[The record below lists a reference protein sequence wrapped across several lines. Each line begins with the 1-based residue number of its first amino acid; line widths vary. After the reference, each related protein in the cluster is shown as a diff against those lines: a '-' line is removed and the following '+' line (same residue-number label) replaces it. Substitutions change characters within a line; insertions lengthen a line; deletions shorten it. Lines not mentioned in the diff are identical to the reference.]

1 MASESRM
8 EWVEIIEPRTKEHMY
23 ANLTTGECVWDPP
36 PGVPVKKTDNNQW
49 WELFDQNTSRFYYYN
64 ATSQKTVWHRPTDC
78 DIIPLAKLQTLKQN
92 TEPAGGASGTDG
104 QPTESRRKE
113 TVSTQTQ
120 TTTIGR
126 TGRYEQDNFA
136 LSSGIGIGSCKPRI
150 SGVGVDAKLSP
161 SSPLPST
168 RRPHHHHHHH
178 HHHHQ
183 YNNRHHHRHHDQQ
196 QSSSPQQQQQQ
207 QQPPPPPPLSSSSS
221 SNRRHHN
228 HSQDSGRSSDSS
240 ISHSRTSLESA
251 AAAYRLLESP
261 HRHRSGNINQPPPP
275 PLSSSSTTTTTAATT
290 TRGSGSSTG
299 GSASTLEARS
309 QKSGSGGG
317 GGGTGTLESTK
328 NNNHQIISGEPPPP
342 PPSSLGLSLSTST
355 PLFKKKIFA
364 EQQQRDVR
372 GQNVDSE
379 QRNRNGREYSSGSS
393 RVSYG
398 PEPSTSPY
406 RETSIDS
413 RLYRQEMPPYRPTDN
428 IQQSKTPPSSSSSS
442 SHDKYGLLIDNSNR
456 YHRERDTTF
465 NRDRVNSLEKSNL
478 SSGGYY
484 SSGSGHT
491 RNINKKDICA
501 SGIGS
506 IGRRQH
512 QSGNSS
518 SSVGGGGGRGGAI
531 DTNTKELI
539 YSSMLTDKKSF
550 DNGSKRLTTTTTSSQ
565 QQHSNISKQKSLD
578 VIEKSCRQ
586 VVDKDDY
593 ARTKCNNNNLLDS
606 NCQQALARSY
616 SFVQQQKLQQQLMR
630 RRDRDDDSMHE
641 RYLVGAQGHHHHH
654 HHHHQSGR
662 HRLDSNTSSSNESND
677 SSLNS
682 AIVDDIASHPDDDD
696 DEDDDNHDHDVGNI
710 IRKKRSNGNPSPPVS
725 PYYGNLMV
733 DADHLLPLQHYILQQ
748 AKLSGC
754 YKFGDPLLVEEG
766 EDSLEEEVGGD
777 NIGTGTG
784 GGGKVVAV
792 GGGGVVGSGGIVRTD
807 DDSDDQ
813 FADDEAASNQGD
825 SSSQEYLEDH
835 YADLGNYDTAG
846 LATYY
851 NTAETLTRSQAAS
864 SAQSTLPSTAP
875 LAPIITNQQS
885 LKISLREI
893 NSNTTIASTTAT
905 TATSLTS
912 TTASLTSCPR
922 PTSLPATNTF
932 TSLVKSYDI
941 ADGDDGRRDDTTG
954 GDIEKYAQDN
964 VNLNCGRP
972 KGLRL
977 LFRKKFSV
985 RDILSWSKDPIPR
998 PMLNVVEG
1006 EKLLKR
1012 EACNLFRL
1020 VQVYMGDRKANV
1032 GMTLDGVAMDIVN
1045 TVFSKPPLRDEL
1057 YVQICRQTTENPRKE
1072 SLRRGWELM
1081 AVCLAFVPPSS
1092 TFEPYLE
1099 GYMNRHRDPNFQF
1112 PEVAK
1117 WPIHVQVSHYA
1128 TVACRRLQ
1136 RIGANGKRQPKK
1148 STIEDIDQAR
1158 HQIFRAS
1165 MFGATL
1171 SEVMALQRD
1180 RFPNRELPWIQTTLT
1195 RQVLVRGGTLT
1206 EGIFR
1211 VSADADEVSA
1221 LKLCLDKYEDSGTLS
1236 ASQDA
1241 HAPAS
1246 LLKLWVREL
1255 YEPLIPDIFYSEC
1268 VSMRHDETEAAAV
1281 CATAIIDRLPDLNRR
1296 VLSHLIRFLQI
1307 FARSDVVQRTKMD
1320 ANNLAMVMAPNIL
1333 RCTSQD
1339 PRVILENARKEM
1351 AFVRILI
1358 ESLETAWVD
1367 DLH

>member
-1 MASESRM
+1 MASDGRM

-92 TEPAGGASGTDG
+92 TEPAGSSAGDIHKNAE
-104 QPTESRRKE
+104 PRKKES
-113 TVSTQTQ
+113 VSTQTQ
-120 TTTIGR
+120 TPTVGCSMRFNHQNNPNLSVTLQVGSGSKSR
-126 TGRYEQDNFA
+126 T
-136 LSSGIGIGSCKPRI
+136 SGIGADMQTSPP
-150 SGVGVDAKLSP
+150 SPSP
-161 SSPLPST
+161 SS
-168 RRPHHHHHHH
+168 RRHHHHHHH
-178 HHHHQ
+178 HH
-183 YNNRHHHRHHDQQ
+183 NNRHHRHHEV
-196 QSSSPQQQQQQ
+196 PAT
-207 QQPPPPPPLSSSSS
+207 
-221 SNRRHHN
+221 RRQHN

-240 ISHSRTSLESA
+240 VSHSRTSLESTG
-251 AAAYRLLESP
+251 YRLLDSP
-261 HRHRSGNINQPPPP
+261 HRHHHRSAVQPPATHAQ
-275 PLSSSSTTTTTAATT
+275 SSP
-290 TRGSGSSTG
+290 RQHSG
-299 GSASTLEARS
+299 TLEGRCH
-309 QKSGSGGG
+309 KS
-317 GGGTGTLESTK
+317 GTLESVK
-328 NNNHQIISGEPPPP
+328 NQKSIPLGEPPP
-342 PPSSLGLSLSTST
+342 LGLSLSTST
-355 PLFKKKIFA
+355 PLFKKKTFVDT
-364 EQQQRDVR
+364 QREGRVGNLDLEK
-372 GQNVDSE
+372 NK
-379 QRNRNGREYSSGSS
+379 NGKESS
-393 RVSYG
+393 RGSYG

-406 RETSIDS
+406 RDS
-413 RLYRQEMPPYRPTDN
+413 LMESRVFRQEMPPYRPPEV
-428 IQQSKTPPSSSSSS
+428 QLSHSYKTQGE
-442 SHDKYGLLIDNSNR
+442 KYGSLVESGNR
-456 YHRERDTTF
+456 FLRERDWELHQ
-465 NRDRVNSLEKSNL
+465 RERVNSLDKSNTSAFYP
-478 SSGGYY
+478 SSM
-484 SSGSGHT
+484 HP
-491 RNINKKDICA
+491 RNMNKQDPT
-501 SGIGS
+501 GS
-506 IGRRQH
+506 IGKRHHGCSASLSEANVRDMY
-512 QSGNSS
+512 
-518 SSVGGGGGRGGAI
+518 GA
-531 DTNTKELI
+531 
-539 YSSMLTDKKSF
+539 MLAERNDPS
-550 DNGSKRLTTTTTSSQ
+550 
-565 QQHSNISKQKSLD
+565 KSLVRGTGIVGNVKQRSMEVSERERERD
-578 VIEKSCRQ
+578 RDREKEYRRNT
-586 VVDKDDY
+586 
-593 ARTKCNNNNLLDS
+593 ACNNSLDCTS
-606 NCQQALARSY
+606 QPLARSY
-616 SFVQQQKLQQQLMR
+616 SFQQQQQQSR
-630 RRDRDDDSMHE
+630 RRDRDEDAMHE
-641 RYLVGAQGHHHHH
+641 RYLIS
-654 HHHHQSGR
+654 QSHDQPR
-662 HRLDSNTSSSNESND
+662 QRLSSNTSTSNSSN
-677 SSLNS
+677 SSSNS
-682 AIVDDIASHPDDDD
+682 AVGEDIEGGHLDVDDSK
-696 DEDDDNHDHDVGNI
+696 
-710 IRKKRSNGNPSPPVS
+710 KKRSNGNPSPPLS
-725 PYYGNLMV
+725 PFYGNILS

-766 EDSLEEEVGGD
+766 DDSLDEEGGR
-777 NIGTGTG
+777 
-784 GGGKVVAV
+784 
-792 GGGGVVGSGGIVRTD
+792 SGGIGGRVD

-851 NTAETLTRSQAAS
+851 NTADTLTRPQVSPPS
-864 SAQSTLPSTAP
+864 SPTIVTQTETQDSVVPVRRVSLPSTT
-875 LAPIITNQQS
+875 ITSMPSAGTGND
-885 LKISLREI
+885 
-893 NSNTTIASTTAT
+893 NTDLDEA
-905 TATSLTS
+905 
-912 TTASLTSCPR
+912 
-922 PTSLPATNTF
+922 
-932 TSLVKSYDI
+932 
-941 ADGDDGRRDDTTG
+941 RRDDSTSG

-964 VNLNCGRP
+964 LNLNCGRP

-985 RDILSWSKDPIPR
+985 RDILSWSKDPIPQ
-998 PMLNVVEG
+998 PMLVVVDG

-1045 TVFSKPPLRDEL
+1045 TAFSKPPLRDEL

-1081 AVCLAFVPPSS
+1081 AICLAFVPPSA

-1128 TVACRRLQ
+1128 TVACKRLQ
-1136 RIGANGKRQPKK
+1136 RIGAHGKRQPRKA
-1148 STIEDIDQAR
+1148 TIEDIDQAR
-1158 HQIFRAS
+1158 IQIFRAS

-1180 RFPNRELPWIQTTLT
+1180 RFPLRELPWIQTTLT

-1221 LKLCLDKYEDSGTLS
+1221 LKSCLDKFEDGAILA

-1255 YEPLIPDIFYSEC
+1255 YEPLIPDSFYTEC
-1268 VSMRHDETEAAAV
+1268 VSMRHDDAQVSANSVAAIV
-1281 CATAIIDRLPDLNRR
+1281 DRLPDLNRR
-1296 VLSHLIRFLQI
+1296 VLCHLIRFLQI
-1307 FARSDVVQRTKMD
+1307 FARPEVVARTKMD

-1351 AFVRILI
+1351 AFVRTLI
-1358 ESLETAWVD
+1358 ESLDTAWVD

>member
-1 MASESRM
+1 MAMASESRM

-49 WELFDQNTSRFYYYN
+49 WELFDQQTSRFYYYN

-92 TEPAGGASGTDG
+92 TEPAVSSSSGNGTSGTDVTTVE
-104 QPTESRRKE
+104 PRKKE
-113 TVSTQTQ
+113 LVSTQTQ
-120 TTTIGR
+120 TTPIGR
-126 TGRYEQDNFA
+126 SSRYDHQESSSLSA
-136 LSSGIGIGSCKPRI
+136 SMKSGGGACKPRSSGISTDPQL
-150 SGVGVDAKLSP
+150 SPPSPSP
-161 SSPLPST
+161 SS
-168 RRPHHHHHHH
+168 RRQHHHHHHH

-183 YNNRHHHRHHDQQ
+183 HNNRHNHRHHEQP
-196 QSSSPQQQQQQ
+196 SS
-207 QQPPPPPPLSSSSS
+207 
-221 SNRRHHN
+221 RRHHN

-240 ISHSRTSLESA
+240 ASHSRTSLESP

-261 HRHRSGNINQPPPP
+261 HRHHQRSNILQLPT
-275 PLSSSSTTTTTAATT
+275 SSSNRTHSTPT
-290 TRGSGSSTG
+290 
-299 GSASTLEARS
+299 GSALESRS
-309 QKSGSGGG
+309 HKS
-317 GGGTGTLESTK
+317 GTLENVKNQKSTPMP
-328 NNNHQIISGEPPPP
+328 GEPPP
-342 PPSSLGLSLSTST
+342 LGLSLSTST
-355 PLFKKKIFA
+355 PLFKKKSFV
-364 EQQQRDVR
+364 EHQSSNQREGRSVTSTESDK
-372 GQNVDSE
+372 S
-379 QRNRNGREYSSGSS
+379 RNGGRESS
-393 RVSYG
+393 RGSYG

-406 RETSIDS
+406 RESAIDS
-413 RLYRQEMPPYRPTDN
+413 KTFRQEMPPYRPPE
-428 IQQSKTPPSSSSSS
+428 IPPSHSCKAQN
-442 SHDKYGLLIDNSNR
+442 DKFGSLIESANR
-456 YHRERDTTF
+456 YHRDRERESYH
-465 NRDRVNSLEKSNL
+465 RDRVNSLEKSNIP
-478 SSGGYY
+478 GGFYPGALH
-484 SSGSGHT
+484 SRNLNKSDLTASNICGS
-491 RNINKKDICA
+491 NV
-501 SGIGS
+501 GS
-506 IGRRQH
+506 IGRRH
-512 QSGNSS
+512 HGCAASLSEANVRDVYSAMLAGRNESGKNLS
-518 SSVGGGGGRGGAI
+518 R
-531 DTNTKELI
+531 TNI
-539 YSSMLTDKKSF
+539 PHGNM
-550 DNGSKRLTTTTTSSQ
+550 
-565 QQHSNISKQKSLD
+565 SKQRSFEVSERSK
-578 VIEKSCRQ
+578 
-586 VVDKDDY
+586 DKDWERDKDRDDY
-593 ARTKCNNNNLLDS
+593 GRTKCNNFMES
-606 NCQQALARSY
+606 TQQALARSY
-616 SFVQQQKLQQQLMR
+616 SFVQQQKLQQQMMR

-641 RYLVGAQGHHHHH
+641 RYLVSQSHHDH
-654 HHHHQSGR
+654 SR
-662 HRLDSNTSSSNESND
+662 HRLGSNSSSSNSSN
-677 SSLNS
+677 SSSNS
-682 AIVDDIASHPDDDD
+682 AIGDDLGGQVEE
-696 DEDDDNHDHDVGNI
+696 EDDS
-710 IRKKRSNGNPSPPVS
+710 RKKRSNGNPSPPAS
-725 PYYGNLMV
+725 PYYGNLLV

-754 YKFGDPLLVEEG
+754 YKFGDPLLTEEG
-766 EDSLEEEVGGD
+766 DDSLDEDGGREIDDGGD
-777 NIGTGTG
+777 
-784 GGGKVVAV
+784 
-792 GGGGVVGSGGIVRTD
+792 GGIGSRGD

-851 NTAETLTRSQAAS
+851 NTTETLTRSHGAS
-864 SAQSTLPSTAP
+864 STQATLPSTAP
-875 LAPIITNQQS
+875 LAPTTPQTGS
-885 LKISLREI
+885 TISSHTEVRD
-893 NSNTTIASTTAT
+893 SSTVGAS
-905 TATSLTS
+905 
-912 TTASLTSCPR
+912 PR
-922 PTSLPATNTF
+922 PTSLPASTAF

-941 ADGDDGRRDDTTG
+941 ADGDDGRRDDSTGG

-964 VNLNCGRP
+964 LNLNCGRP

-1032 GMTLDGVAMDIVN
+1032 GMTLDGVATEIIN

-1081 AVCLAFVPPSS
+1081 AVCLAFVPPSA

-1136 RIGANGKRQPKK
+1136 RIGAHGKRQPRKA
-1148 STIEDIDQAR
+1148 TIEDIDQAR
-1158 HQIFRAS
+1158 IQIFRAS

-1171 SEVMALQRD
+1171 SEVMALQKD
-1180 RFPNRELPWIQTTLT
+1180 RFPQRDLPWVQTTLT
-1195 RQVLVRGGTLT
+1195 RQVLMRGGTMT

-1221 LKLCLDKYEDSGTLS
+1221 LKSCLDRFEDGTNLA

-1255 YEPLIPDIFYSEC
+1255 YEPLIPDIFYIEC
-1268 VSMRHDETEAAAV
+1268 VSMRHDESETASTNAAA
-1281 CATAIIDRLPDLNRR
+1281 IIERLPDLNRR
-1296 VLSHLIRFLQI
+1296 VLCHLIRFLQI
-1307 FARSDVVQRTKMD
+1307 FARSDVVARTKMD

>member
-1 MASESRM
+1 MYRVHDSTRTRYRM

-92 TEPAGGASGTDG
+92 TEPAGGCSDAQRGNE
-104 QPTESRRKE
+104 PRKKE

-120 TTTIGR
+120 TPSVGR
-126 TGRYEQDNFA
+126 SPRFNHQENPNLAATLQVG
-136 LSSGIGIGSCKPRI
+136 GICKPRSSAI
-150 SGVGVDAKLSP
+150 GVDLQTSPPSP
-161 SSPLPST
+161 SPST
-168 RRPHHHHHHH
+168 RRHHHHHHH
-178 HHHHQ
+178 HHS
-183 YNNRHHHRHHDQQ
+183 NRHHHRHHE
-196 QSSSPQQQQQQ
+196 
-207 QQPPPPPPLSSSSS
+207 QPTT
-221 SNRRHHN
+221 RRHHN

-240 ISHSRTSLESA
+240 VSHSRTSLESTG
-251 AAAYRLLESP
+251 YRLLDSP
-261 HRHRSGNINQPPPP
+261 HRHHHRSAAQPQQPVPSQP
-275 PLSSSSTTTTTAATT
+275 SH
-290 TRGSGSSTG
+290 RQHSG
-299 GSASTLEARS
+299 TLEIRS
-309 QKSGSGGG
+309 HKS
-317 GGGTGTLESTK
+317 GTLESAK
-328 NNNHQIISGEPPPP
+328 NQKSLPSTEPPP
-342 PPSSLGLSLSTST
+342 LGLSLSTST
-355 PLFKKKIFA
+355 PLFKKKTFA
-364 EQQQRDVR
+364 EPQREIRIGNLDMEK
-372 GQNVDSE
+372 SK
-379 QRNRNGREYSSGSS
+379 NGRESNRG
-393 RVSYG
+393 SYG

-406 RETSIDS
+406 RESMLES
-413 RLYRQEMPPYRPTDN
+413 RAFRQEMPPYRPPEV
-428 IQQSKTPPSSSSSS
+428 QL
-442 SHDKYGLLIDNSNR
+442 SHSYKAQGDKYGSLVETGNR
-456 YHRERDTTF
+456 YHRDRERELHH
-465 NRDRVNSLEKSNL
+465 RERVNSLDKTNSAAFYP
-478 SSGGYY
+478 SSM
-484 SSGSGHT
+484 HP
-491 RNINKKDICA
+491 RNANKQEGA
-501 SGIGS
+501 GS
-506 IGRRQH
+506 IGRLHHGCPASLSEANVREKYGAMLAERNEPAK
-512 QSGNSS
+512 SLVRGVAVLGN
-518 SSVGGGGGRGGAI
+518 V
-531 DTNTKELI
+531 
-539 YSSMLTDKKSF
+539 
-550 DNGSKRLTTTTTSSQ
+550 
-565 QQHSNISKQKSLD
+565 SKQRSLEVSERERDRERDRERERDYRRTTACNNSLD
-578 VIEKSCRQ
+578 CPPQ
-586 VVDKDDY
+586 P
-593 ARTKCNNNNLLDS
+593 
-606 NCQQALARSY
+606 LARSY
-616 SFVQQQKLQQQLMR
+616 SFVQQQKQQQKIQQQQQQQNR

-641 RYLVGAQGHHHHH
+641 RYLVGQTHP
-654 HHHHQSGR
+654 QSQQQVS
-662 HRLDSNTSSSNESND
+662 SNTTSSNSSNSSSNSAVGDDLESNID
-677 SSLNS
+677 G
-682 AIVDDIASHPDDDD
+682 
-696 DEDDDNHDHDVGNI
+696 DNG
-710 IRKKRSNGNPSPPVS
+710 KKRSNGNPSPPPS
-725 PYYGNLMV
+725 PFYGNLLV
-733 DADHLLPLQHYILQQ
+733 DADHLLPLQHYIIQQ

-766 EDSLEEEVGGD
+766 DDSLDEEGGR
-777 NIGTGTG
+777 G
-784 GGGKVVAV
+784 GGI
-792 GGGGVVGSGGIVRTD
+792 GGRAD

-851 NTAETLTRSQAAS
+851 NTADTLTRPQVTPPPPPTIVSH
-864 SAQSTLPSTAP
+864 TEP
-875 LAPIITNQQS
+875 
-885 LKISLREI
+885 RE
-893 NSNTTIASTTAT
+893 NLVVT
-905 TATSLTS
+905 
-912 TTASLTSCPR
+912 R
-922 PTSLPATNTF
+922 PVSLPASTAVSGTGAGIGVD
-932 TSLVKSYDI
+932 TVDLDE
-941 ADGDDGRRDDTTG
+941 ARRDDSTGG

-964 VNLNCGRP
+964 LNLNCGRP

-985 RDILSWSKDPIPR
+985 RDILSWSKDPIPQ
-998 PMLNVVEG
+998 PMLVVVDG

-1045 TVFSKPPLRDEL
+1045 TAFTKPPLRDEL

-1081 AVCLAFVPPSS
+1081 AVCLAFVPPSA

-1136 RIGANGKRQPKK
+1136 RIGAHGKRQPRKA
-1148 STIEDIDQAR
+1148 TIEDIDQAR
-1158 HQIFRAS
+1158 IQIFRAS

-1180 RFPNRELPWIQTTLT
+1180 RFPQRELPWVQTTLT

-1221 LKLCLDKYEDSGTLS
+1221 LKSCLDRFEDGAILA

-1255 YEPLIPDIFYSEC
+1255 YEPLIPDSFYTEC
-1268 VSMRHDETEAAAV
+1268 VSMRHDDAEASAASV
-1281 CATAIIDRLPDLNRR
+1281 AALVDRLPDLNRR
-1296 VLSHLIRFLQI
+1296 VLSHLVRFLQI
-1307 FARSDVVQRTKMD
+1307 FARPEVVARTKMD

-1351 AFVRILI
+1351 AFVRTLI
-1358 ESLETAWVD
+1358 ESLDTAWVD

>member
-1 MASESRM
+1 MAMASDSKM

-49 WELFDQNTSRFYYYN
+49 WELFDQHTSRFYYYN

-92 TEPAGGASGTDG
+92 TEPASSGNSVVDS
-104 QPTESRRKE
+104 QPTNELRRKE
-113 TVSTQTQ
+113 SVSTQTQ
-120 TTTIGR
+120 TTSVDR
-126 TGRYEQDNFA
+126 SLRYDHQENPNMA
-136 LSSGIGIGSCKPRI
+136 AVAKVGSAACKPRSSRI
-150 SGVGVDAKLSP
+150 GVDSQLSP
-161 SSPLPST
+161 PSPSPST
-168 RRPHHHHHHH
+168 KRQHHHHHHH

-183 YNNRHHHRHHDQQ
+183 HNNRHHSRHQQ
-196 QSSSPQQQQQQ
+196 EQVSM
-207 QQPPPPPPLSSSSS
+207 
-221 SNRRHHN
+221 RRHHN

-240 ISHSRTSLESA
+240 ISHSRTSLESS
-251 AAAYRLLESP
+251 AYRLLESP
-261 HRHRSGNINQPPPP
+261 HRHHQRSNVHQTPPPP
-275 PLSSSSTTTTTAATT
+275 QQMGAPIATNRTHGIGISSMES
-290 TRGSGSSTG
+290 
-299 GSASTLEARS
+299 RS
-309 QKSGSGGG
+309 HKS
-317 GGGTGTLESTK
+317 GTLENIK
-328 NNNHQIISGEPPPP
+328 NQKVPSSMSGEPPPC
-342 PPSSLGLSLSTST
+342 LGLSLSTST
-355 PLFKKKIFA
+355 PLFKKKTFGD
-364 EQQQRDVR
+364 QQSSNSREGRSLTSGESDK
-372 GQNVDSE
+372 S
-379 QRNRNGREYSSGSS
+379 RNGGGRESNRGLF
-393 RVSYG
+393 G

-406 RETSIDS
+406 RESSVDS
-413 RLYRQEMPPYRPTDN
+413 KSFRHEMPPYRSPDVQSMHGCK
-428 IQQSKTPPSSSSSS
+428 IQG
-442 SHDKYGLLIDNSNR
+442 DKYGSLTAETSNR
-456 YHRERDTTF
+456 YHRDRERESYH
-465 NRDRVNSLEKSNL
+465 RDRVNSLEKSNAP
-478 SSGGYY
+478 SGGFY
-484 SSGSGHT
+484 SGAINP
-491 RNINKKDICA
+491 RNINKSDVTSA
-501 SGIGS
+501 NVGS
-506 IGRRQH
+506 IGRRH
-512 QSGNSS
+512 HGCGASLSDANVREIYGAMLNERIESGGKNIA
-518 SSVGGGGGRGGAI
+518 R
-531 DTNTKELI
+531 TNIPLV
-539 YSSMLTDKKSF
+539 
-550 DNGSKRLTTTTTSSQ
+550 NVA
-565 QQHSNISKQKSLD
+565 KQKSLEVSD
-578 VIEKSCRQ
+578 RNR
-586 VVDKDDY
+586 DKDWEHDKDKSDY
-593 ARTKCNNNNLLDS
+593 SRTKCNNLMDS
-606 NCQQALARSY
+606 STQQALARSY
-616 SFVQQQKLQQQLMR
+616 SFVQQQMMR

-641 RYLVGAQGHHHHH
+641 RYLVS
-654 HHHHQSGR
+654 QSPHDQHSR
-662 HRLDSNTSSSNESND
+662 HRLGSNTSSSNGSN
-677 SSLNS
+677 SSSNS
-682 AIVDDIASHPDDDD
+682 AIGDELGNQVEE
-696 DEDDDNHDHDVGNI
+696 EDDV
-710 IRKKRSNGNPSPPVS
+710 RKKRSNGNPSPPVS
-725 PYYGNLMV
+725 PYYGNLLV

-766 EDSLEEEVGGD
+766 DDSLDEDESRDINDEGDGIGIGGR
-777 NIGTGTG
+777 G
-784 GGGKVVAV
+784 
-792 GGGGVVGSGGIVRTD
+792 D

-851 NTAETLTRSQAAS
+851 NTAETLTRSHGAS
-864 SAQSTLPSTAP
+864 STQATLPSTAP
-875 LAPIITNQQS
+875 LAPLVIPQTGGSTISTHPEVRDSS
-885 LKISLREI
+885 LVGS
-893 NSNTTIASTTAT
+893 S
-905 TATSLTS
+905 
-912 TTASLTSCPR
+912 PR
-922 PTSLPATNTF
+922 PMSLPASTAF

-941 ADGDDGRRDDTTG
+941 ADGDDGRRGDDTTGGG

-964 VNLNCGRP
+964 LNLNCGRP

-1032 GMTLDGVAMDIVN
+1032 GMTLDGVATDIIN

-1081 AVCLAFVPPSS
+1081 AVCLAFVPPSA

-1136 RIGANGKRQPKK
+1136 RIGVHGKRQPRKA
-1148 STIEDIDQAR
+1148 TIEDIDQAR
-1158 HQIFRAS
+1158 LQIFRAS

-1171 SEVMALQRD
+1171 NEVMALQRD
-1180 RFPNRELPWIQTTLT
+1180 RFPQRELPWVQTTLT

-1221 LKLCLDKYEDSGTLS
+1221 LKSCLDRFEDGATLA

-1255 YEPLIPDIFYSEC
+1255 YEPLIPDSFYIEC
-1268 VSMRHDETEAAAV
+1268 VSMRHDDSGSSAISAG
-1281 CATAIIDRLPDLNRR
+1281 AIIERLPDLNRR
-1296 VLSHLIRFLQI
+1296 VLCHLIRFLQI
-1307 FARSDVVQRTKMD
+1307 FARPDVVARTKMD

-1339 PRVILENARKEM
+1339 PRIILENARKEM
-1351 AFVRILI
+1351 AFVRVLI
-1358 ESLETAWVD
+1358 ETLETAWVD